1 MLARIFITSH
11 PVTDMPNKLHVLRLD
26 SKTPGMDSRKI
37 RH

>member
-11 PVTDMPNKLHVLRLD
+11 HFTDMPNKLHVFRLD
-26 SKTPGMDSRKI
+26 SNTPGMDGRKI